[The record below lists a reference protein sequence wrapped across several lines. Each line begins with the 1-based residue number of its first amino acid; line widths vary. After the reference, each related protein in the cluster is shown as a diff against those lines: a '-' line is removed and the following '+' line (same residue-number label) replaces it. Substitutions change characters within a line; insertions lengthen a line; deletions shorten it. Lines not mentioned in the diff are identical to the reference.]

1 MWEWNVKKVHKLEK
15 ALRDFVNSVV
25 ECYFLE
31 VRSAYQR
38 TVSFKIATLACTLV
52 VFKIM
57 SLV

>member
-25 ECYFLE
+25 CWMLLL
-31 VRSAYQR
+31 RSANQT